1 MANQLKDENPSDQP
15 ITLTMG
21 ALKEMLSALVAE
33 MKKPHVDLEL
43 VARNEAVRQRMRR
56 QREQS
61 AKDLDAV
68 QDSCSHMREDNTS
81 RVAWAENFVRDR
93 QLYVKEGFCQLCNKH
108 YHPNMKRPH
117 EYAEMLKVPVGKA
130 GIIN

>member
-1 MANQLKDENPSDQP
+1 MANQLKDETSEPTMN
-15 ITLTMG
+15 ITMS

-33 MKKPHVDLEL
+33 MKKPHVDPEL
-43 VARNEAVRQRMRR
+43 VARNEAVRLRMRK

-61 AKDLDAV
+61 EKDLEAT

-108 YHPNMKRPH
+108 YHPGMKRKH

-130 GIIN
+130 GIIY